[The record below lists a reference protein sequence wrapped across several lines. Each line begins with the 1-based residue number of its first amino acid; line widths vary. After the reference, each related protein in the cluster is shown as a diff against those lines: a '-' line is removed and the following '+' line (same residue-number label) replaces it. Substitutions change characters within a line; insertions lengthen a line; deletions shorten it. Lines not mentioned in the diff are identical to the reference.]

1 MPPTPLSPPYRPPAA
16 EFWACIRL
24 ALAELPPHR
33 LRTLLASAG
42 SPAEALE
49 LPGSVLSAPPHGFT
63 VKQRERLN
71 KACDAVLA
79 PRMAE
84 QAHALGVSV
93 VPFGDAA
100 YPANLLP
107 FSDAPA
113 LLFVRG
119 QLLPDDKFSVAIVGS
134 RRATHY
140 GHKQAERFARALAE
154 RGLVV
159 VSGGAA
165 GVDTAAHRGALW
177 AGGRTIAVV
186 ACGLDITY
194 PSENRRLFDDIVEK
208 GGAVISEFTLGTTPE
223 PWRFPTRNRIIA
235 GMTRCTVLVETPN
248 ASGAL
253 ITATDAAQYGRDVW
267 VVPGPVDTG
276 RSRGGHQLIQDGASL
291 ADGPDDI
298 LASLGLPVG
307 DEYSVA
313 TVTALAPEDAPS
325 TGPTEETRPN
335 TPPAAVTAGLSPD
348 EARLLQHVDLTP
360 RHLDEAAGAA
370 GLGASQATVAAT
382 LLEMKGLIRRL
393 PGSLYARAL

>member
-1 MPPTPLSPPYRPPAA
+1 MPPTPPSPYQPPTP

-24 ALAELPPHR
+24 ALAELPPPR
-33 LRTLLASAG
+33 LRTLLAAAA
-42 SPAEALE
+42 SPVEVLE
-49 LPGSVLSAPPHGFT
+49 MPGSVLCAPPHGLT
-63 VKQRERLN
+63 AKQQERLS
-71 KACDAVLA
+71 KARDLVL
-79 PRMAE
+79 PPKMVE

-93 VPFGDAA
+93 VPFGDADF
-100 YPANLLP
+100 PANLLP

-119 QLLPDDKFSVAIVGS
+119 RLLPDDKFSVALVGS

-140 GHKQAERFARALAE
+140 GHKQAERFARAFAE

-165 GVDTAAHRGALW
+165 GVDTAAHKGALW

-186 ACGLDITY
+186 ASGLDIAY
-194 PSENRRLFDDIVEK
+194 PSENRRLFEEIVEK
-208 GGAVISEFTLGTTPE
+208 GGAVVSEFALGTTPE
-223 PWRFPTRNRIIA
+223 PWRFPARNRIIA
-235 GMTRCTVLVETPN
+235 GMTRCTVLVETPG

-253 ITATDAAQYGRDVW
+253 ITARDAAQYGRDVW

-291 ADGPDDI
+291 ADGPDDV

-307 DEYSVA
+307 DEYAPAAAPPPVA
-313 TVTALAPEDAPS
+313 EPEKASGVAAPEP
-325 TGPTEETRPN
+325 
-335 TPPAAVTAGLSPD
+335 PPAAVTAGLTPD
-348 EARLLQHVDLTP
+348 EARLLQHIDLTP
-360 RHLDEAAGAA
+360 RHLDEAAGSA
-370 GLGASQATVAAT
+370 GLAASQATVAAT

>member
-1 MPPTPLSPPYRPPAA
+1 MPPTPLTPYRPPTA

-33 LRTLLASAG
+33 LRTVLASVA
-42 SPAEALE
+42 SPVDALE
-49 LPGSVLSAPPHGFT
+49 LPASVLCAPPFT
-63 VKQRERLN
+63 LTAKQWERFG
-71 KACDAVLA
+71 KARDMVLA
-79 PRMAE
+79 PKMAD
-84 QAHALGVSV
+84 QAHALGVSA

-100 YPANLLP
+100 YPANLMP

-140 GHKQAERFARALAE
+140 GHKQAERFARAFAE

-177 AGGRTIAVV
+177 AGGRTLAVV
-186 ACGLDITY
+186 ACGLDIAY

-208 GGAVISEFTLGTTPE
+208 GGAVVSEFALGTTPE
-223 PWRFPTRNRIIA
+223 PWRFPARNRIIA
-235 GMTRCTVLVETPN
+235 GMTRGTVLVETPKS
-248 ASGAL
+248 SGAL
-253 ITATDAAQYGRDVW
+253 ITASEAAQYGRDVW

-291 ADGPDDI
+291 ADDPDDI
-298 LASLGLPVG
+298 LAALGLPVG
-307 DEYSVA
+307 EEYVKTAAPAPVPKPEPAPVA
-313 TVTALAPEDAPS
+313 AAPEP
-325 TGPTEETRPN
+325 
-335 TPPAAVTAGLSPD
+335 PPAAVVAGLTPD

-370 GLGASQATVAAT
+370 GLSAPQAMVAAT